1 MKSIDYTWPLVNTLE
16 WFEKAAEQGDV
27 DAQFNTA
34 MAYESGDG
42 TARDLNKATYWYS
55 LAAKQG
61 DRQAKRKLKE
71 LLNRID

>member
-1 MKSIDYTWPLVNTLE
+1 
-16 WFEKAAEQGDV
+16 
-27 DAQFNTA
+27 